1 MRLSTLGGSD
11 RALDTVASDFRYN
24 RLDLVPVHET
34 NSDTLKINRCSN
46 RILEIFLIFFTW
58 LIYYKNNM
66 QLIESYIAK
75 IWNRIVE
82 INHYIYVL
90 HDYILYGK
98 IWNFSRWE
106 ENKNTYKQWCDT
118 VRVKKISYSFLEIWM
133 RSCFEA
139 FPVNGNFTRSR
150 GSESWEIRLNLLF
163 PGCIEH
169 NGDRVPVAISGYLI

>member
-1 MRLSTLGGSD
+1 MWDCQRLEDPIEPSTPSHPTSGTTGSISFH
-11 RALDTVASDFRYN
+11 V
-24 RLDLVPVHET
+24 LVPVHET

-66 QLIESYIAK
+66 QLVLHLAK

-98 IWNFSRWE
+98 IWNLSRWE

-118 VRVKKISYSFLEIWM
+118 VRVKKNILFFSRNLNEIAF
-133 RSCFEA
+133 RSVSCKWQFHSVERKRVVRDPFESL
-139 FPVNGNFTRSR
+139 V
-150 GSESWEIRLNLLF
+150 
-163 PGCIEH
+163 
-169 NGDRVPVAISGYLI
+169 SGLHRA